1 MMHFHEIRMK
11 GLEKQGK
18 RGKQGETKVSQ
29 AGGEELVVDL
39 VGGLESY
46 PTSKLYFVSI
56 KCIPA

>member
-1 MMHFHEIRMK
+1 MHFHEIRMK
-11 GLEKQGK
+11 ELEKQGK
-18 RGKQGETKVSQ
+18 RGKQGEPKVSQ

-39 VGGLESY
+39 VGGLGNN

>member
-1 MMHFHEIRMK
+1 MHFHEIRMK
-11 GLEKQGK
+11 ELEKQGK

-39 VGGLESY
+39 VGGLANN
-46 PTSKLYFVSI
+46 PTSKLYFVGI

>member
-1 MMHFHEIRMK
+1 MHFPKIRRK

-18 RGKQGETKVSQ
+18 RGNRGERKVSQ

-39 VGGLESY
+39 VGGLGSY
-46 PTSKLYFVSI
+46 PTSKLSFVSI